1 MKTCGYCGRTYDDS
15 QPRCPSCGST
25 LLRHSYGEA
34 SAAADYDRIKKG
46 IEENRKSRSK
56 ILIGVAAAV
65 VLVIIIIVVS
75 IVSHVNNPQREID
88 SNAQEMY
95 ESALSDVNAGKFDSA
110 LGTLDSIDTSWSDY
124 NKAISL
130 QQEAVKGMLRE
141 KANGYMSNC
150 EYEAIIRLIT
160 TNIENISSD
169 PELKSLY
176 DSAAASYREQVLD
189 NAEQAFSSDGYQSA
203 IHVISNGLSVLPGD
217 AILQAEKDRYF
228 TFAPVDITSIV
239 PYFEGTI
246 DIITNAVI
254 TDTLGNQY
262 STGIRGYASVEDSDT
277 FDWNCYCIWDIGG
290 KYNLLTATGIILE
303 SNKGSNCEGSLKIYG
318 DGILL
323 YEKSGIGSQTKP
335 YHIEIDITGVTDLK
349 IEMYGEGNM
358 GAYGISSVL
367 VDVMLHKTR

>member
-25 LLRHSYGEA
+25 LLRHFHGA
-34 SAAADYDRIKKG
+34 DTVAAEYDRIKKG

-56 ILIGVAAAV
+56 ILIGIAAAV
-65 VLVIIIIVVS
+65 VLVIIIIVVG
-75 IVSHVNNPQREID
+75 IIIHVNNPQREVD

-95 ESALSDVNAGKFDSA
+95 ESALNDVNAGRFDSA

-141 KANGYMSNC
+141 KANIYMSNC
-150 EYEAIIRLIT
+150 DYEAIIKLVT
-160 TNIENISSD
+160 TNIEIISSD
-169 PELKSLY
+169 PEIKSLY
-176 DSAAASYREQVLD
+176 DSAASSYREQVLE
-189 NAEQAFSSDGYQSA
+189 NAEQAFSSTGYQSA
-203 IHVISNGLSVLPGD
+203 IYVINNGLSILPGD
-217 AILQAEKDRYF
+217 AILQAEKDYYL
-228 TFAPVDITSIV
+228 TFAPVDLTSIV
-239 PYFEGTI
+239 PYFEGAI
-246 DIITNAVI
+246 DIRTGAGVV

-262 STGIRGYASVEDSDT
+262 STGVIRGFADVKNS
-277 FDWNCYCIWDIGG
+277 DWNCYCIWDIGG
-290 KYNLLTATGIILE
+290 KYNLLTATGIILDFE
-303 SNKGSNCEGSLKIYG
+303 KGSNCEGSLKIYG